1 VRLNQPGLALL
12 LRELRGSP
20 RPLVWIL
27 LWSVVECLPALVSGL
42 VVSRAVDHFLAG
54 DAVRGLGYLALLLV
68 TAAIGAA
75 GTRQLFPW
83 LAAVIEPVRDAFL
96 TAVVRGAV
104 PDGTH
109 ADQQADTA
117 TVARLGEQVQAVR
130 EVLFVALRVVR
141 QILFS
146 AVAALV
152 GLALLSPAVALLCA
166 TCTTVALTLFALL
179 LPGLARRH
187 RAVLLAEE
195 EVARRAGAAFG
206 GIRDAIACGAVDRAA
221 GEVASATDAA
231 VANERDLARRTA
243 LRSWVVFLGAQ
254 LPLVVLLA
262 AAPWLLREGHL
273 TPGALVGAVTY
284 VTVGLEPALRRL
296 VEAVATWGLEMAVS
310 IVRLGEG
317 FPDPRPEQDLV
328 PAPAHH
334 DLEVR
339 GLTFAYG
346 PHAAPVVR
354 DLDLV
359 LPEGGHLAV
368 VGPSGTG
375 KSTLANLLVGLLPPE
390 RGSVRL
396 GGVDIRDIRSG
407 DLRRLLG
414 LIPQE
419 AYVFAGTLREN
430 LTYLAPRVGDRAVTA
445 AAGEIGLTPLLERL
459 SGLDARVGAGGVDLS
474 AGEKQLIALTRV
486 YLSPAAVVVLDE
498 ATSSLDPVA
507 EARAEAAF
515 ARRHG
520 SLLVIAHRLS
530 SAVRADQV
538 LLLDG
543 DTTCSGSHDELVRTS
558 ALYADLV
565 GHWDLSSAS
574 LAPRT
579 GEAA

>member
-1 VRLNQPGLALL
+1 VRLNQPGIALV

-20 RPLVWIL
+20 RPLAWIL
-27 LWSVVECLPALVSGL
+27 LWSVVESLPALVSGL
-42 VVSRAVDHFLAG
+42 AVSRAVDHFLAD
-54 DAVRGLGYLALLLV
+54 DAGLGLGYLALLLV
-68 TAAIGAA
+68 TGAIGAA

-104 PDGTH
+104 TDGNRT
-109 ADQQADTA
+109 ADTA
-117 TVARLGEQVQAVR
+117 AVARLGEQVQAVR
-130 EVLFVALRVVR
+130 EVLFVTLRVVR
-141 QILFS
+141 QIVFTV
-146 AVAALV
+146 VAALV
-152 GLALLSPAVALLCA
+152 GLALLSPVAALLSGA
-166 TCTTVALTLFALL
+166 CTALALTLFARQ
-179 LPGLARRH
+179 LPDLAERH

-195 EVARRAGAAFG
+195 EVARRASATVE

-221 GEVASATDAA
+221 GEVGSATDAA
-231 VANERDLARRTA
+231 VGNERSLARRTA
-243 LRSWVVFLGAQ
+243 LRTAIVFLGAQ

-262 AAPWLLREGHL
+262 AAPWLLRQGHL
-273 TPGALVGAVTY
+273 TPGGLVGAVTY
-284 VTVGLEPALRRL
+284 LTVGLEPALRRL
-296 VEAVATWGLEMAVS
+296 VEAVATWGLEMAVT

-317 FPDPRPEQDLV
+317 FTDPPPERDLV

-346 PHAAPVVR
+346 SHAAPVVR

-368 VGPSGTG
+368 VGPSGIG
-375 KSTLANLLVGLLPPE
+375 KSTLANLAVGLLPPE

-396 GGVDIRDIRSG
+396 GGVDIRDIRRG

-430 LTYLAPRVGDRAVTA
+430 LTYLAPRAGDRAVTEA
-445 AAGEIGLTPLLERL
+445 ADEIGLTPLLERL
-459 SGLDARVGAGGVDLS
+459 GGLDARVGAGGVELS

-486 YLSPAAVVVLDE
+486 YLSPAPVVILDE

-507 EARAEAAF
+507 EARAEVAF
-515 ARRHG
+515 ARRQG

-543 DTTCSGSHDELVRTS
+543 DTTCLGSHDELVRS
-558 ALYADLV
+558 SPLYADLV
-565 GHWDLSSAS
+565 GHWDLSRAC
-574 LAPRT
+574 
-579 GEAA
+579 